1 MTIVN
6 DLKKYRFLI
15 DQLVARDFK
24 TKYKRSVLGV
34 LWSLL
39 NPMLTMLVQYVIFS
53 KLFRFDL
60 PHYQVYLLSGIVMF
74 NFFSEATNQAL
85 VSITGNANL
94 ITKVYMPKYVF
105 PITKVL
111 SACINLGF
119 SLIALYV
126 IIIFSGLKITSL
138 HLLLPFA
145 LVNMFIFTI
154 GFSLI
159 LATLMVFFRDMQFLY
174 GVVIMLWNYITP
186 IFYPET
192 IIGDK
197 FQWILQLNPLYHF
210 IRYARNLIL
219 DNSIPTLRAHI
230 ICLIFS
236 FGTLIIG
243 WILFKKSENKFI
255 FNL

>member
-1 MTIVN
+1 MNIIS
-6 DLKKYRFLI
+6 DLKKYKFLI

-39 NPMLTMLVQYVIFS
+39 NPMLTMVVQYIIFS
-53 KLFRFDL
+53 ALFRFDL

-74 NFFSEATNQAL
+74 NFLSEATNQAL
-85 VSITGNANL
+85 VSITGNAGL

-119 SLIALYV
+119 SLIALYLL
-126 IIIFSGLKITSL
+126 IIFSGLKITVL
-138 HLLLPFA
+138 YLLIPFA
-145 LVNMFIFTI
+145 LINMIIFAI

-159 LATLMVFFRDMQFLY
+159 LSALMVFFRDMQFLY
-174 GVVIMLWNYITP
+174 GVFIMLWNYMTP
-186 IFYPET
+186 IFYPES
-192 IIGDK
+192 IISGK
-197 FQWILQLNPLYHF
+197 YRIILQANPMYHY
-210 IRYARNLIL
+210 IRYARNIIL
-219 DNSIPTLRAHI
+219 DNSMPTLRAHLF
-230 ICLIFS
+230 CLLFS
-236 FGTLIIG
+236 FGTLAIG
-243 WILFKKSENKFI
+243 MLIFKKTEKKFI

>member
-1 MTIVN
+1 MKIIN
-6 DLKKYRFLI
+6 EFKKYKFLI

-39 NPMLTMLVQYVIFS
+39 NPMLTMVVQYMIFS
-53 KLFRFDL
+53 TLFRFDL

-74 NFFSEATNQAL
+74 NFLSEATNQAL
-85 VSITGNANL
+85 VSITGNSGL

-105 PITKVL
+105 PVTKVL

-119 SLIALYV
+119 SLVALY
-126 IIIFSGLKITSL
+126 IMIIFSGLKITWI
-138 HLLLPFA
+138 HLLVPFA
-145 LVNMFIFTI
+145 LLNMIIFTI

-159 LATLMVFFRDMQFLY
+159 LSSAMVFFRDMQFLY
-174 GVVIMLWNYITP
+174 GVFILLWNYMTA

-192 IIGDK
+192 IIGPK
-197 FQWILQLNPLYHF
+197 YQWVLQLNPMYHF
-210 IRYARNLIL
+210 IRYVRNVIL
-219 DNSIPTLRAHI
+219 DNSLPTLRAHI
-230 ICLIFS
+230 FCLIFS
-236 FGTLIIG
+236 IGTLIIG
-243 WILFKKSENKFI
+243 TIIFKKTEKKFI

>member
-1 MTIVN
+1 MIKEF
-6 DLKKYRFLI
+6 KKYKFLI
-15 DQLVARDFK
+15 NQLVSRDFK

-39 NPMLTMLVQYVIFS
+39 NPMLTMLVQYIVFS
-53 KLFRFDL
+53 ALFRFDI

-126 IIIFSGLKITSL
+126 MIIFSGVRITPL
-138 HLLLPFA
+138 HILVPFPII
-145 LVNMFIFTI
+145 NMIIFTI

-159 LATLMVFFRDMQFLY
+159 LSALMVFFRDMQFLY
-174 GVVIMLWNYITP
+174 GVAIMLWMYLTP
-186 IFYPET
+186 IFYPED
-192 IIGDK
+192 IIGPK
-197 FQWILQLNPLYHF
+197 FEWILQLNPLYHF
-210 IRYARNLIL
+210 IRYARNIIL
-219 DNSIPTLRAHI
+219 DNSLPTLRAHI

-236 FGTLIIG
+236 IGTLIIG
-243 WILFKKSENKFI
+243 WILFKKSEKKFI

>member
-1 MTIVN
+1 MNIVN
-6 DLKKYRFLI
+6 DLKKYKFLI
-15 DQLVARDFK
+15 QQLVSRDFK
-24 TKYKRSVLGV
+24 TKYKRSFLGV

-39 NPMLTMLVQYVIFS
+39 NPLLMMAVQYIVFS
-53 KLFRFDL
+53 ALFRFDL

-85 VSITGNANL
+85 VSITGNAGL

-105 PITKVL
+105 PVTKVL

-119 SLIALYV
+119 SLIALYL
-126 IIIFSGLKITSL
+126 IILFSGVSITFL
-138 HLLLPFA
+138 HLLILFPII
-145 LVNMFIFTI
+145 NMILFTI

-159 LATLMVFFRDMQFLY
+159 LSTLMVFFRDMQFLY
-174 GVVIMLWNYITP
+174 SVAIMLWMYMTP
-186 IFYPET
+186 IFYPEN
-192 IIGDK
+192 IIGPK

-210 IRYARNLIL
+210 IRYTRNIIL
-219 DNSIPTLRAHI
+219 DNSIPTIRAHI

-236 FGTLIIG
+236 IGTLIIG
-243 WILFKKSENKFI
+243 SILFKKSENKFI

>member
-1 MTIVN
+1 MKIIN
-6 DLKKYRFLI
+6 EFKKYKFLI

-39 NPMLTMLVQYVIFS
+39 NPMLTMVVQYMIFS
-53 KLFRFDL
+53 TLFRFDL

-74 NFFSEATNQAL
+74 NFLSEATNQAL
-85 VSITGNANL
+85 VSITGNSGL

-105 PITKVL
+105 PVTKVL

-119 SLIALYV
+119 SLVALY
-126 IIIFSGLKITSL
+126 IMIIFSGLKITWI
-138 HLLLPFA
+138 HLLVPFA
-145 LVNMFIFTI
+145 LLNMIIFTI

-159 LATLMVFFRDMQFLY
+159 LSSAMVLFRDMQFLY
-174 GVVIMLWNYITP
+174 GVFILLWNYMTP

-192 IIGDK
+192 IIGPK
-197 FQWILQLNPLYHF
+197 YQWVLQLNPMYHF
-210 IRYARNLIL
+210 IRYVRNVIL
-219 DNSIPTLRAHI
+219 DNSLPTLRAHI
-230 ICLIFS
+230 FCLIFS
-236 FGTLIIG
+236 IGTLIIG
-243 WILFKKSENKFI
+243 TIIFKKTEKKFI

>member
-1 MTIVN
+1 MNIVN
-6 DLKKYRFLI
+6 DLKKYKFLI
-15 DQLVARDFK
+15 QQLVSRDFK
-24 TKYKRSVLGV
+24 TKYKRSFLGV

-39 NPMLTMLVQYVIFS
+39 NPLLTMVVQYIIFS

-85 VSITGNANL
+85 VSITGNASL

-105 PITKVL
+105 PVTKVL

-119 SLIALYV
+119 SLIALYLM
-126 IIIFSGLKITSL
+126 ILFSGLKITFL
-138 HLLLPFA
+138 HLLLPFPII
-145 LVNMFIFTI
+145 NMILFTI

-159 LATLMVFFRDMQFLY
+159 LSSLMVFFRDMQFLY
-174 GVVIMLWNYITP
+174 GVAIMLWMYITP
-186 IFYPET
+186 IFYPEN
-192 IIGDK
+192 IIGEK
-197 FQWILQLNPLYHF
+197 FKWILQLNPMYHF
-210 IRYARNLIL
+210 IRYTRNIIL
-219 DNSIPTLRAHI
+219 DNSIPNIRAHI

-236 FGTLIIG
+236 IGTLVIG
-243 WILFKKSENKFI
+243 WILFRKSENKFI